1 MRWTGSGSRSFV
13 LCLLAP
19 LVLGGGS
26 ALFGVCG
33 PFTDVAPDVFCPF
46 VLEIFTLGITTG
58 TTPTTYDP
66 SGNVSRLQMA
76 AFLSRSVDGVLKRG
90 GRRAALNQFWTT
102 RGPVNLGL
110 TTVGASSQF
119 VQSDGADLWVAEY
132 GAGTV
137 ARIRGSDGR
146 LLETWTAPA
155 GMALL
160 PAFGKVFVTGFANP
174 GSLYRIDP
182 SQPPGMVTVVA
193 STLGAFPRGIAFDG
207 SRIWTA
213 NNFSSVSIVTP
224 GATIPWTVTTVTAGF
239 VSPAGALYD
248 GSNIWVTNGG
258 SDKLTKLDS
267 AGTILQTVTVG
278 LGPSYAVFDGANFW
292 VPNQGA
298 SSVSVVR
305 ASNGTVLT
313 TLTGNG
319 ISTPIAAAFDGERV
333 LITNLLDSVSLYKA
347 ADLSVIGN
355 FPTGVSTGPVGAC
368 SDGVNFW
375 IVLSFSNRLA
385 RF

>member
-1 MRWTGSGSRSFV
+1 MRLTGSGSRSIA

-19 LVLGGGS
+19 LVVGGGS
-26 ALFGVCG
+26 ALLGVCG

-58 TTPTTYDP
+58 TTPSTYDP
-66 SGNVSRLQMA
+66 SANVSRLQMA
-76 AFLSRSVDGVLKRG
+76 AFLSRTVDRVLTRG
-90 GRRAALNQFWTT
+90 GRRAALNQFWTIQ
-102 RGPVNLGL
+102 GSINLAL

-119 VQSDGADLWVAEY
+119 VQSDGADLWVGEY

-146 LLETWTAPA
+146 RLETWTTPA

-160 PAFGKVFVTGFANP
+160 PATGKVFVAGFANP
-174 GSLYRIDP
+174 GTLYRIDP
-182 SQPPGMVTVVA
+182 SQPAGAATVVA
-193 STLGAFPRGIAFDG
+193 STLGANPRSIAFDG

-213 NNFSSVSIVTP
+213 NVFNSISIVTP
-224 GATIPWTVTTVTAGF
+224 GAAIPWTVTTVTTGF
-239 VSPAGALYD
+239 NGPAGALYD
-248 GSNIWVTNGG
+248 GSNIWITHGG
-258 SDKLTKLDS
+258 TARLTKLDS
-267 AGTILQTVTVG
+267 DGAILQTVTVG
-278 LGPSYAVFDGANFW
+278 LGPTYAVFDGSNIWVANQSA
-292 VPNQGA
+292 N
-298 SSVSVVR
+298 SVSVVR

-319 ISTPIAAAFDGERV
+319 ISAPIAAAFDGERV
-333 LITNLLDSVSLYKA
+333 LITNLADSVSLYKA

-375 IVLSFSNRLA
+375 IVLSFSNKLA

>member
-1 MRWTGSGSRSFV
+1 
-13 LCLLAP
+13 
-19 LVLGGGS
+19 
-26 ALFGVCG
+26 
-33 PFTDVAPDVFCPF
+33 
-46 VLEIFTLGITTG
+46 
-58 TTPTTYDP
+58 
-66 SGNVSRLQMA
+66 
-76 AFLSRSVDGVLKRG
+76 
-90 GRRAALNQFWTT
+90 
-102 RGPVNLGL
+102 
-110 TTVGASSQF
+110 
-119 VQSDGADLWVAEY
+119 
-132 GAGTV
+132 
-137 ARIRGSDGR
+137 
-146 LLETWTAPA
+146 
-155 GMALL
+155 
-160 PAFGKVFVTGFANP
+160 
-174 GSLYRIDP
+174 
-182 SQPPGMVTVVA
+182 
-193 STLGAFPRGIAFDG
+193 
-207 SRIWTA
+207 
-213 NNFSSVSIVTP
+213 
-224 GATIPWTVTTVTAGF
+224 
-239 VSPAGALYD
+239 
-248 GSNIWVTNGG
+248 
-258 SDKLTKLDS
+258 
-267 AGTILQTVTVG
+267 